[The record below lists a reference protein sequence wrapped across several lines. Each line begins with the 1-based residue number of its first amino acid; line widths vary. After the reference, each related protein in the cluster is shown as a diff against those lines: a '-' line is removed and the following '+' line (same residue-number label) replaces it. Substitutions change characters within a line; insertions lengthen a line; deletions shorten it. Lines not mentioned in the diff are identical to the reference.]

1 VTTTIDRLRATAR
14 DIDDSLTSSVE
25 VARRG
30 IVWVIVGVALLAL
43 VAFLLGRRG
52 GKKVVVEVRRR

>member
-1 VTTTIDRLRATAR
+1 MTTTLDRLRATAG
-14 DIDDSLTSSVE
+14 DVDDSLASSVE